1 MAILKFSQMHVAS
14 SLIRVQFCLPGVIL
28 PGSRLH
34 SLGTYFCTLSHSSS
48 SIKGRLYLYM
58 DSFLTARDSLEIQRL
73 TLILYNLSLLF
84 IIIIF

>member
-1 MAILKFSQMHVAS
+1 
-14 SLIRVQFCLPGVIL
+14 
-28 PGSRLH
+28 
-34 SLGTYFCTLSHSSS
+34 
-48 SIKGRLYLYM
+48 M